1 MIAITPDHSNNA
13 WSRDRLERRLQAR
26 RVQHPQH
33 PARFTPR
40 RHRQHELS
48 VR

>member
-13 WSRDRLERRLQAR
+13 WSRDRLERRLRAR

-40 RHRQHELS
+40 RHRQYELS